1 MTLHSSVRC
10 LVLAAAVALTT
21 AAHAH
26 AADDALYRELG
37 EKPGLSELMQAFVGR
52 LKTDA
57 RVGHFFKDI
66 KAGFLARQ
74 LTDQICVL
82 AGGPCVYDGE
92 AMGPSHKDLGVARR
106 DFNRVVEVL
115 QDTMDDRHIAVPTQN
130 ALLALLAPM
139 HREIITK

>member
-1 MTLHSSVRC
+1 MTVRRPFR
-10 LVLAAAVALTT
+10 LVASAAIVAFLWSLPAQ
-21 AAHAH
+21 AAG
-26 AADDALYRELG
+26 DALYRELG
-37 EKPGLSELMQAFVGR
+37 EKPGLSALMQDFVGR

-57 RVGHFFKDI
+57 RVGHFFKDT
-66 KAGFLARQ
+66 KAEFLAKQ

-115 QDTMDDRHIAVPTQN
+115 QDAMDERHIAVPTQN

-139 HREIITK
+139 HRDIVTR